1 MPKYV
6 CLFVSLDIIN
16 IKITFSLFSLKT
28 YTEINTYVKVRLRL
42 KHHHIAIAIAKPV
55 VCAKNCS
62 LIIKKCTSL
71 LKLKMFHMT

>member
-28 YTEINTYVKVRLRL
+28 YTQINTYVKVRLRL

-55 VCAKNCS
+55 VCG
-62 LIIKKCTSL
+62 KKLFFDYQEMHFT
-71 LKLKMFHMT
+71 TQT